1 MPEAVRNGAPP
12 LWKVVAAYAAVYI
25 IWGSTYLAILFAIE
39 TLPPFLMASVRFL
52 VAGGFLYTWT
62 RLRGGE
68 RPLRAHWVAATI
80 IGGFLLLG
88 GNGAVVWAEQRVSSG
103 MAALL
108 IATLPLW
115 MVLVDWLRPGG
126 TRPTGRVILGLVVGF
141 AGLVYLIGPDDAGVE
156 SVDRIGAAVLLFGS
170 LSWAIGSIYARTA
183 PRPRTPLLGTG
194 MEMLAGGALLLVLGL
209 AAGESPQVQ
218 LAAVSSRS
226 ALALLYLIVFGSL
239 IGYTAYVWLLRVS
252 TPARVSTYAYVNPV
266 VAVFLGWALAGESLG
281 ARTLLGAAIIVGS
294 VVIITGPKKAGT

>member
-170 LSWAIGSIYARTA
+170 LSWAIGSIFARTA